1 MRLLITGS
9 LGYVA
14 PSLIRRLRTC
24 YPDAEI
30 VGIDV
35 GWFAAGIVGAGPAPE
50 TELDCQH
57 FVDIREM
64 DDSLLLG
71 ATHVIHLA
79 ALSNDPLGDR
89 FADVT
94 EEINYAQSVRICRL
108 ARDAGAQSFT
118 FASSGSV
125 YGAGGDTPRTEE
137 SELAPLTAYA
147 RSKIATERAIMP
159 LATQDFSV
167 TCLRFATACGWS
179 PRVRLDLVLND
190 FVASAL
196 TTGRIDVLSDG
207 TPWRPLIHVEDMARA
222 LEWAIGPARR
232 DIGQPAIVSNVGSD
246 PWNFQIVDLAHAV
259 REVITGVTVTV
270 NSSAPADRRSYRVD
284 FTRWRELAPDHQP
297 VVTLADAVE
306 ELTEQLRPLLRP
318 GDDFRQGRLIRLHVL
333 QDLKDRG
340 ILTDDLRF
348 TRSAL
353 ASR

>member
-1 MRLLITGS
+1 VRVVITGT

-14 PSLIRRLRTC
+14 PSLIHRLRAC

-30 VGIDV
+30 VGVDV

-50 TELDCQH
+50 TELNAQH
-57 FVDIREM
+57 FVDIRDM
-64 DDSLLLG
+64 DASLLDG
-71 ATHVIHLA
+71 ATHVVHLA

-89 FADVT
+89 FADLT
-94 EEINYAQSVRICRL
+94 DEINYAQSVRLCRL

-125 YGAGGDTPRTEE
+125 YGAGGNVPRTEE

-147 RSKIATERAIMP
+147 RSKIATEQAVMP

-196 TTGRIDVLSDG
+196 TIGRIDVLSDG

-222 LEWAIGPARR
+222 LEWAISPARH
-232 DIGQPAIVSNVGSD
+232 DLGQPAIVSNVGSD
-246 PWNFQIVDLAHAV
+246 AWNFQIADLAHAV
-259 REVITGVTVTV
+259 RDVITDVTVTV
-270 NSSAPADRRSYRVD
+270 NSSAPADKRSYRVD
-284 FTRWRELAPDHQP
+284 FTRWRELAPSHQP
-297 VVTLADAVE
+297 KETLASTVQDLATNLSKILSPDEAFRDGYLVRLE
-306 ELTEQLRPLLRP
+306 VLRSLQ
-318 GDDFRQGRLIRLHVL
+318 DQGRLN
-333 QDLKDRG
+333 QDLRWVAA
-340 ILTDDLRF
+340 RV
-348 TRSAL
+348 SA
-353 ASR
+353 